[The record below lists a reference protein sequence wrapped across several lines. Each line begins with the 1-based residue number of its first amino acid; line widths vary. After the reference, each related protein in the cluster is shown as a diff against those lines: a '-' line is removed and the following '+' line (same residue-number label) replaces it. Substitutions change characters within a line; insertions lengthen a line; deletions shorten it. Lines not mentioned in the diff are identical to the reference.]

1 MTIVSLVSVLA
12 VTQISWW
19 MAHLWSKGKS
29 IVVFW
34 TVLVFVVMVLALFS
48 AVTLFCTNG
57 TAIDLV

>member
-1 MTIVSLVSVLA
+1 MTIVSLVSILA

-19 MAHLWSKGKS
+19 MTRLWSKGKS

-34 TVLVFVVMVLALFS
+34 TILVFVVMVLALFS
-48 AVTLFCTNG
+48 AVTLFSTNG